1 MKIKF
6 KIHPLTYIFIL
17 LSFITGYFKY
27 IIYLMSLIYIHEL
40 GHITAGILLNWNIK
54 KVVICPFGG
63 MTYFD
68 ELQNRSMKEEFI
80 IIILGPIYQ
89 ILFYLLLNYL
99 NLKTPLLT
107 NINTFLLIFNLLPI
121 FPLDGSK
128 LVLLFLEKIF
138 SFYKSYIILIIISIL
153 TILLLIFVYHSFLYI
168 ILYLFLLFQIYLLNK
183 QRKELFH
190 KFILERILYPFNFK
204 KSKIIKTKKEM
215 KREYNHYYFYKNKF
229 INEQTFLTLF
239 L

>member
-1 MKIKF
+1 
-6 KIHPLTYIFIL
+6 
-17 LSFITGYFKY
+17 
-27 IIYLMSLIYIHEL
+27 MSLIYIHEL

-121 FPLDGSK
+121 FPLES
-128 LVLLFLEKIF
+128 I
-138 SFYKSYIILIIISIL
+138 YKPSDL
-153 TILLLIFVYHSFLYI
+153 
-168 ILYLFLLFQIYLLNK
+168 
-183 QRKELFH
+183 
-190 KFILERILYPFNFK
+190 
-204 KSKIIKTKKEM
+204 
-215 KREYNHYYFYKNKF
+215 
-229 INEQTFLTLF
+229 
-239 L
+239 

>member
-215 KREYNHYYFYKNKF
+215 KREYNHYYFYKNKL

>member
-54 KVVICPFGG
+54 IVVICPFGG